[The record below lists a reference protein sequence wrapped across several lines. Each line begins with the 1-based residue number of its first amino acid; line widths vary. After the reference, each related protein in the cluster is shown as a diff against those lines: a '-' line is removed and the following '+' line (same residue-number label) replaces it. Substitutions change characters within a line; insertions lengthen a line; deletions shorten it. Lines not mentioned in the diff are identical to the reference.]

1 MTAINLNRISIVLG
15 FVGFYI
21 AALLS
26 LEKLLKLELPCGA
39 SGGCSQVSNHTSAYW
54 LVFPVAFVGA
64 LGWAAILALAISRAS
79 GDLRQQKGLVQFGLV
94 LTGFGAIASVYLQ
107 FVSFTVIKA
116 FCPYC
121 FTQAVAMV
129 ISLVVHI
136 LMWQK
141 VSNPSGAD
149 GEFASKQ
156 NLPLLAG
163 LAIASVVGLTVQT
176 KMAEKVL
183 GDVSTVPDASLRQVE
198 LVPKDVYI
206 YGQADAPITIV
217 EFADI
222 CCPSCQ
228 LTSPKIA
235 EFVDKYPGKVR
246 WVYRHFLIP
255 SHKMAPLAAAAAE
268 YAGTKGKFYEFIETT
283 MKGLNGSIP
292 EEPAPFFGAARLV
305 GLDPDEMKKALSDTK
320 NPVFQRIAD
329 DAEAAAKLGVD
340 STPTFVVTA
349 EGMSTKTARANK
361 IFELLAQPEYKAILN
376 GKK

>member
-21 AALLS
+21 SALLS

-39 SGGCSQVSNHTSAYW
+39 SGGCSQVSNHESAYW
-54 LVFPVAFVGA
+54 LFFPVAFVGA
-64 LGWAAILALAISRAS
+64 LGWFAILALAISRGT
-79 GDLRQQKGLVQFGLV
+79 GDLRPQKGLVQFGLV
-94 LTGFGAIASVYLQ
+94 LTTFGALASIYLQ

-129 ISLVVHI
+129 ISMVVHF
-136 LMWQK
+136 LLFQK
-141 VSNPSGAD
+141 VSNPTGDDSAFIGKP
-149 GEFASKQ
+149 SV
-156 NLPLLAG
+156 PLLAG
-163 LAIASVVGLTVQT
+163 LVVASAVGLTLQI
-176 KMAEKVL
+176 KMSEKVL
-183 GDVSTVPDASLRQVE
+183 GDVSTVPDASLAQVE

-206 YGQADAPITIV
+206 YGQLDAPITIV

-228 LTSPKIA
+228 LTSPKIE
-235 EFVDKYPGKVR
+235 EFVNKYPGKVR

-268 YAGTKGKFYEFIETT
+268 YAGTKGKYYEFIETT

-305 GLDPDEMKKALSDTK
+305 GLDPEEMKKALSDPQ

-329 DAEAAAKLGVD
+329 DAGAAAKLGVD
-340 STPTFVVTA
+340 STPTFIVTA
-349 EGMSTKTARANK
+349 PGISTKTARANK
-361 IFELLAQPEYKAILN
+361 IFELLAQPEYKAILT